1 MRLVHQKRRQ
11 TVFLAGR
18 NQKKFRKD
26 INVLHNEERITQH
39 KPFVPDFKIRK
50 MKDTMRK
57 IATWKMT
64 WKLHQSS
71 VTIDFNSYLKDLK
84 ESSETDGLQ
93 KVIRNF

>member
-1 MRLVHQKRRQ
+1 MSY
-11 TVFLAGR
+11 
-18 NQKKFRKD
+18 
-26 INVLHNEERITQH
+26 ITKSVSPSTNH
-39 KPFVPDFKIRK
+39 LYLTFKIRK